1 MLCTAGTTIRYR
13 MKFGRD
19 LIVDMQ
25 HIIQSVDPE
34 GNIKDDF
41 DFGVVENFA
50 YITAKQANPDKVPDD
65 VLDWF
70 DGFDD
75 MMALYD
81 PDIIGSIVEMW
92 VDDQETIEKA
102 KKKQANRK
110 ATNDSTIYSSLLPG
124 GYPTGR
130 S

>member
-1 MLCTAGTTIRYR
+1 MRKTIQINGQDIELLCTAGTTIRYR

-41 DFGVVENFA
+41 DFGVIENFA

-81 PDIIGSIVEMW
+81 PDTIGSIVEMW
-92 VDDQETIEKA
+92 VDDQETLEKA
-102 KKKQANRK
+102 KKKVGQSKGN
-110 ATNDSTIYSSLLPG
+110 
-124 GYPTGR
+124 
-130 S
+130 